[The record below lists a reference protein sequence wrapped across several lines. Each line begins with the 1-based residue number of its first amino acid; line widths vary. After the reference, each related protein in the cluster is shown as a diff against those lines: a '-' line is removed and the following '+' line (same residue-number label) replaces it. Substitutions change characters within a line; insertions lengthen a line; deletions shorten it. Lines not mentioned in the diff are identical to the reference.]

1 MRGLRP
7 SPRSLSGQTDQ
18 PEETEL
24 GTRAQGTGRWRC
36 SSMLLWKGFD
46 LVPRILCEGEDPR
59 QPNAEGIRPA
69 QRRPRRPRRPPPLPE
84 VPAGLGSTCT
94 RRTATAGDGVR
105 VCKQLEASG
114 AAILASTGSDI
125 ETAADECEDTEE
137 GDPRGSQLRYAAR
150 EELGVMSKG
159 AVHALWATR
168 PGTAVS
174 CPSPGCHR
182 HPPGGASRERD
193 EAGSRGDRPGGLRAQ
208 NQTPAAHAPCPS
220 TALGALPGPARP
232 GLACPPPS
240 RRAAEPPSPRPPCC
254 SPGKLKPGVAAMELL

>member
-84 VPAGLGSTCT
+84 VPAGLRGPRARGGQ
-94 RRTATAGDGVR
+94 RRLATAS
-105 VCKQLEASG
+105 AS
-114 AAILASTGSDI
+114 ANS
-125 ETAADECEDTEE
+125 
-137 GDPRGSQLRYAAR
+137 
-150 EELGVMSKG
+150 
-159 AVHALWATR
+159 W
-168 PGTAVS
+168 
-174 CPSPGCHR
+174 
-182 HPPGGASRERD
+182 
-193 EAGSRGDRPGGLRAQ
+193 
-208 NQTPAAHAPCPS
+208 
-220 TALGALPGPARP
+220 
-232 GLACPPPS
+232 
-240 RRAAEPPSPRPPCC
+240 RRAAPPFLRPPAAT
-254 SPGKLKPGVAAMELL
+254 SRLPRTSVRTRRKATPGAPSSGHPRKQ